1 MKYLRRF
8 NESSQSAKDYK
19 FRRDVLPDEIED
31 ILLPLRDELIL
42 YKITFPT
49 SDLKKIEIDIQHQY
63 DKLINREVIKGT
75 FSHLLSYLRSE
86 GFEVSYYWTE
96 SESSDITTPEKFSFE
111 DFFRLIPD
119 YFNQMYLAFLY
130 SSNKV

>member
-1 MKYLRRF
+1 MKYLKPF
-8 NESSQSAKDYK
+8 IESSLNLNDYK
-19 FRRDVLPDEIED
+19 YRKEVLPDEIDD

-63 DKLINREVIKGT
+63 DKLINREVIKET

-119 YFNQMYLAFLY
+119 YFSQMYLSFLY
-130 SSNKV
+130 E

>member
-63 DKLINREVIKGT
+63 DKLINI
-75 FSHLLSYLRSE
+75 
-86 GFEVSYYWTE
+86 
-96 SESSDITTPEKFSFE
+96 
-111 DFFRLIPD
+111 LI
-119 YFNQMYLAFLY
+119 
-130 SSNKV
+130 